1 MLYST
6 LLFDLDGTLTD
17 PEPGITRSIS
27 YALEQLDAPPQEQAA
42 LRACIGPPLRQTF
55 ARLLATNDA
64 ELIERGVG
72 LYRERFSTTGLYENR
87 PYDGIAEVLGEIR
100 SSGRRLF
107 VATSKS
113 IPFARRVLE
122 HFSLIDYFDGVYG
135 SELDGRFDDKGELIT
150 ELLLRESVVP
160 SAAAMIGDRRE
171 DIVAAKRNGVT
182 AVGVL
187 YGFGSI
193 EELTGAG
200 ADMLLDAPSEI
211 IATLLG

>member
-1 MLYST
+1 MPYST

-17 PEPGITRSIS
+17 PEQGITRSIN
-27 YALEQLDAPPQEQAA
+27 YALERLGAPPQEQAA
-42 LRACIGPPLRQTF
+42 LRACIGPPLRKTF
-55 ARLLATNDA
+55 ARFLATDDT

-72 LYRERFSTTGLYENR
+72 LYRERFGVTGLYENR
-87 PYDGIAEVLGEIR
+87 PYDGIADVLGEIR

-113 IPFARRVLE
+113 VGFARRVLE
-122 HFSLIDYFDGVYG
+122 HFSLIEYFDGVYG
-135 SELDGRFDDKGELIT
+135 SELDGRFEDKRELIGEL
-150 ELLLRESVVP
+150 LRRESVDP

-193 EELTGAG
+193 EELTDAG

-211 IATLLG
+211 IAKLLG